1 MDHIIGCLWAFF
13 FFFLIFIYLAVPDL
27 SVGIQDL
34 VP

>member
-1 MDHIIGCLWAFF
+1 MDHIIGCLWAF

-27 SVGIQDL
+27 SVGIRDL